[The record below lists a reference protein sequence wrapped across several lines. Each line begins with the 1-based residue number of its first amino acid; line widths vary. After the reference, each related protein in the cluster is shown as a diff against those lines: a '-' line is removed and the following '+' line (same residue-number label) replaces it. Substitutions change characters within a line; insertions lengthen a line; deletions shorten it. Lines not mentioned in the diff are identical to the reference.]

1 MFQQTMDF
9 NRHFFDFTLSET
21 EIYATAGVS
30 TVILMLVGY
39 IGMAILKEDRRKLCW
54 VVSLCNSLVLLIVG
68 TVYILVKVP
77 TIEGFFWFGD
87 RGRSVFHSIDN
98 VSVIA
103 CIWFTMA
110 NLFDL
115 IFGLI
120 YYRQHLDP
128 LTAYVHH
135 TVYVWILITSM
146 TGNGGFARF
155 APFASGFVYMF
166 IEELPTFLLA
176 LGAVFP
182 SFRTDIGFGVTFF
195 WLRLVY
201 HFYMLA
207 YSVYLRTDAIIPF
220 LYVLTLAL
228 HVYWYYNWMRKYGL
242 KLLFG
247 AGKAEKSREK
257 AV

>member
-1 MFQQTMDF
+1 M
-9 NRHFFDFTLSET
+9 
-21 EIYATAGVS
+21 
-30 TVILMLVGY
+30 
-39 IGMAILKEDRRKLCW
+39 
-54 VVSLCNSLVLLIVG
+54 
-68 TVYILVKVP
+68 
-77 TIEGFFWFGD
+77 
-87 RGRSVFHSIDN
+87 
-98 VSVIA
+98 
-103 CIWFTMA
+103 
-110 NLFDL
+110 
-115 IFGLI
+115 
-120 YYRQHLDP
+120 
-128 LTAYVHH
+128 
-135 TVYVWILITSM
+135 WILITSM